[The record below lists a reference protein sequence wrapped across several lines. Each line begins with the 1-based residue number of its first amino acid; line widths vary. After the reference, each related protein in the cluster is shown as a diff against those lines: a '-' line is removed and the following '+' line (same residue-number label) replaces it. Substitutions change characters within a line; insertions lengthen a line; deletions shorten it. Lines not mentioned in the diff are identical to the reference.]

1 MEALLSEK
9 ASEEF
14 VNSLLDL
21 IERKVEERL
30 LQKEK
35 RYLMQKEVFEE
46 YNCNSKII
54 QDWERAG
61 LKRFRMG
68 KRWLY
73 DRKDIEAVIE
83 TLKQ

>member
-46 YNCNSKII
+46 YWLQHCLKEKCN
-54 QDWERAG
+54 A
-61 LKRFRMG
+61 
-68 KRWLY
+68 
-73 DRKDIEAVIE
+73 
-83 TLKQ
+83 